1 MTCYFII
8 YFFKR
13 ELIMRKIGLVGILLF
28 CLLFLSCVK
37 QEKKGYPIE
46 IKKVDNVIYINNPG
60 FPKTPVKE
68 FTLKEELSIGDETDD
83 DYIFVRV
90 RKLVV
95 DDQENIYV
103 VDRGK
108 CQVKVF
114 DKHGTYIRSF
124 GIKGQGPGE
133 LLSPKDLIVDEKNKT
148 IHILDYGNRKIVR
161 YRFNGTFDSEL
172 KLKKGGPL
180 CFFMDP
186 DRFYLV
192 RYSFIN
198 DHGYYNYKIIKYN
211 LEGKILL
218 QSEEF
223 PHPKDNRVEYRGL
236 IISAYLPFE
245 PSAYF
250 ACDSKGNLYFGFSD
264 KYKIIVFDTAFNK
277 LKVIQKN
284 DPGLIK
290 VSEEDKD
297 NFNNETK
304 EALKKKGLPH
314 GPVLKR
320 IKFKFPEYHPFF
332 DDIWI
337 NNKNRILV
345 QTPSKD
351 DKVHIDVFNS
361 EGVYVEKM
369 IINKSS
375 DGISLDYVFWKPV
388 FKDEYI
394 YAAVEDKNGI
404 PLIKKYRI
412 KEK

>member
-1 MTCYFII
+1 
-8 YFFKR
+8 
-13 ELIMRKIGLVGILLF
+13 MRKIALVGILLF

-37 QEKKGYPIE
+37 EEKKGYPIE

-68 FTLKEELSIGDETDD
+68 FTLKEELSIGNEDDD
-83 DYIFVRV
+83 DYIFVKV
-90 RKLVV
+90 RKLWV
-95 DDQENIYV
+95 DDQDNIYV

-108 CQVKVF
+108 YQVKVF

-124 GIKGQGPGE
+124 GRKGQGPGE
-133 LLSPKDLIVDEKNKT
+133 LLSPKDLIIDGKNKT
-148 IHILDYGNRKIVR
+148 IHILGYGNRKIVR

-180 CFFMDP
+180 CFFMDS

-198 DHGYYNYKIIKYN
+198 NHGDWYYKIIKYN
-211 LEGKILL
+211 LDGKILL

-223 PHPKDNRVEYRGL
+223 PYHRQNIVQYGRL
-236 IISAYLPFE
+236 TISTPLPFE

-250 ACDSKGNLYFGFSD
+250 TCDSKGNLHFGFSD
-264 KYKIIVFDTAFNK
+264 KYKITVFDTAFNK

-284 DPGLIK
+284 DPELIK
-290 VSEEDKD
+290 VSKEDKD
-297 NFNNETK
+297 NFINELK

-314 GPVLKR
+314 SPVLKR
-320 IKFKFPEYHPFF
+320 IKFPEYHPFF

-337 NNKNRILV
+337 NNKDRILV

-351 DKVHIDVFNS
+351 DRAHIDVFNK

-369 IINKSS
+369 IINKPS

-388 FKDEYI
+388 FKDKYI
-394 YAAVEDKNGI
+394 YAVVEDKNGI

>member
-1 MTCYFII
+1 MTYYFII
-8 YFFKR
+8 YLFKR
-13 ELIMRKIGLVGILLF
+13 ELIMEKIALVGILLF

-37 QEKKGYPIE
+37 EEKKGYPIE

-68 FTLKEELSIGDETDD
+68 FTLKQELSIGNEDDD
-83 DYIFVRV
+83 DYIFVKV
-90 RKLVV
+90 RKLAV
-95 DDQENIYV
+95 DDQDNIYV
-103 VDRGK
+103 LDRGK

-124 GIKGQGPGE
+124 GRKGQGPGE
-133 LLSPKDLIVDEKNKT
+133 FLSPKDLIVDEKNKT

-161 YRFNGTFDSEL
+161 YHFNGTFDSEL

-198 DHGYYNYKIIKYN
+198 DHGDWYYKIIKYN
-211 LEGKILL
+211 LDGKILL

-223 PHPKDNRVEYRGL
+223 THPKYNTVEYGGL
-236 IISAYLPFE
+236 VISAPLPFE
-245 PSAYF
+245 PRAYF
-250 ACDSKGNLYFGFSD
+250 TCDSKSNLYFGFSD
-264 KYKIIVFDTAFNK
+264 KYKIIAFDTAFNK

-284 DPGLIK
+284 NPELIK
-290 VSEEDKD
+290 VSKEDKD
-297 NFNNETK
+297 NFINELK

-320 IKFKFPEYHPFF
+320 IKFPEYHPIF
-332 DDIWI
+332 DGIWI
-337 NNKNRILV
+337 NDKDRVLV
-345 QTPSKD
+345 QSPSKD
-351 DKVHIDVFNS
+351 DMVHIDVFNS
-361 EGVYVEKM
+361 KGVYVEKM
-369 IINKSS
+369 IINKPS
-375 DGISLDYVFWKPV
+375 DGISLDYVFGKPV

-394 YAAVEDKNGI
+394 YTAVEDKNGI